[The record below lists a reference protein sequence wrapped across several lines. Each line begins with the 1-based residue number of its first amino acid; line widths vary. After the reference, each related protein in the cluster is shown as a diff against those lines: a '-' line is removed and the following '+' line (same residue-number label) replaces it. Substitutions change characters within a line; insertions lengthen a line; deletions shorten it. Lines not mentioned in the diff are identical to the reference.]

1 MPGRAWGDPRSASQ
15 PRHCP
20 TSLVPTDAQTA
31 KCLRYIHLTTLC
43 DTTFVLFLTSWL
55 FTRQIGLPYIIY
67 TTYNHLPYYVPFKW
81 APAEGLF
88 LSKAT
93 WAMFV
98 VMQSTLLV
106 MCTIWFTMAVRVAVR
121 VVRGQGAEDSRS
133 DEEDEGEDDTQGSKD
148 REREEEDE
156 YEDDLEELEKVPSKE
171 GLSAPAPAPAAAH
184 TSASQTHH
192 GNLGH
197 GQYESAGKALNRM
210 VDKVVCKRDTLEHE
224 AAVRRRR

>member
-1 MPGRAWGDPRSASQ
+1 
-15 PRHCP
+15 
-20 TSLVPTDAQTA
+20 
-31 KCLRYIHLTTLC
+31 
-43 DTTFVLFLTSWL
+43 
-55 FTRQIGLPYIIY
+55 
-67 TTYNHLPYYVPFKW
+67 
-81 APAEGLF
+81 
-88 LSKAT
+88 
-93 WAMFV
+93 MFV

-133 DEEDEGEDDTQGSKD
+133 DEEEEGEDDAQGKKD
-148 REREEEDE
+148 REREEEEE
-156 YEDDLEELEKVPSKE
+156 YEDDLEELEMVPSKE
-171 GLSAPAPAPAAAH
+171 GLSAPAPAH

>member
-1 MPGRAWGDPRSASQ
+1 
-15 PRHCP
+15 
-20 TSLVPTDAQTA
+20 
-31 KCLRYIHLTTLC
+31 
-43 DTTFVLFLTSWL
+43 
-55 FTRQIGLPYIIY
+55 
-67 TTYNHLPYYVPFKW
+67 
-81 APAEGLF
+81 
-88 LSKAT
+88 
-93 WAMFV
+93 MFV

-133 DEEDEGEDDTQGSKD
+133 DEEDEGEDDVRGNKD
-148 REREEEDE
+148 REEEE

-171 GLSAPAPAPAAAH
+171 GLSAPAPAH

-192 GNLGH
+192 GNSGH